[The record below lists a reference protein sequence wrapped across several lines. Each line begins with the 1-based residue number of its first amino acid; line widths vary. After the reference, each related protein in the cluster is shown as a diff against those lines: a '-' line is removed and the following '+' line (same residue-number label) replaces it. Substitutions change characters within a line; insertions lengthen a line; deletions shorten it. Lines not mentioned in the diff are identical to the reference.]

1 LRLPYHRLDA
11 TVRPIQKAI
20 LRVLAPILECVVGL
34 AKKQSNEFGFFIEKQ
49 DTLQPWLER
58 NVDEIRLSEVY
69 ATAHHRMFKTSE

>member
-1 LRLPYHRLDA
+1 
-11 TVRPIQKAI
+11 
-20 LRVLAPILECVVGL
+20 L